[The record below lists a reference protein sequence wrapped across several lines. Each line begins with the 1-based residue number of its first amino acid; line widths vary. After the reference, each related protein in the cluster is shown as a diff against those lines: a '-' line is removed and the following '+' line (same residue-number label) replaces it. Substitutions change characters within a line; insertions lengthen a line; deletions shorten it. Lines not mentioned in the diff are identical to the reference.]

1 MMLIVGLIR
10 SGTTW
15 WCSQAWVVQQWT
27 CPSTRGGGGVCWARV
42 IQGLIA

>member
-27 CPSTRGGGGVCWARV
+27 SPSTRGGGGAFDGPASFR
-42 IQGLIA
+42 G